1 MIAVTPA
8 LFAGQPSDASWFS
21 DLHWADTV
29 GEAVAIIEDGQSALI
44 ARDGWQEKVWDILGL
59 LGATPETIE
68 WAIST
73 APRVN
78 EFNGATYPPA
88 S

>member
-1 MIAVTPA
+1 MIAVTPS
-8 LFAGQPSDASWFS
+8 LFAGTPQDVVWFG

-44 ARDGWQEKVWDILGL
+44 SRENWQEKVRDILGL
-59 LGATPETIE
+59 LGAPPHTIE

-78 EFNGATYPPA
+78 EMNGSTYP

>member
-1 MIAVTPA
+1 MIAVTPS
-8 LFAGQPSDASWFS
+8 LFAGQPADRVWFS

-44 ARDGWQEKVWDILGL
+44 AREGWEEKVWDILGL
-59 LGATPETIE
+59 LGATAETIE

-78 EFNGATYPPA
+78 EVNGFSYPP